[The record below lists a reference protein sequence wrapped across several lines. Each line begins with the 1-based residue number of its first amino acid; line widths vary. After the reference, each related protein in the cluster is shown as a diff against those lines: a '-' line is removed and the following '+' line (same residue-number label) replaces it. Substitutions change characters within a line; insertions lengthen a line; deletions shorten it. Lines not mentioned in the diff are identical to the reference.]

1 MQTLVQSC
9 TTTKADT
16 YFGTETAKEKNDPC
30 SP

>member
-9 TTTKADT
+9 TTTKVDN
-16 YFGTETAKEKNDPC
+16 YFGTEEAKEKNDPC